1 MAKKENDETVSG
13 ANPARSGTAGIATVV
28 SLNSEPPKRTG
39 SRSTAKNTERHPNM
53 FATVNNIMDHYGV
66 SRKIAVMVYRYTE
79 GIDTVADVVMALVRK
94 NPISG
99 ECEASMAEWMYFC
112 EVLQAEGFEVGQPER
127 KIEKD
132 YGKFVFAS

>member
-1 MAKKENDETVSG
+1 
-13 ANPARSGTAGIATVV
+13 
-28 SLNSEPPKRTG
+28 
-39 SRSTAKNTERHPNM
+39 M